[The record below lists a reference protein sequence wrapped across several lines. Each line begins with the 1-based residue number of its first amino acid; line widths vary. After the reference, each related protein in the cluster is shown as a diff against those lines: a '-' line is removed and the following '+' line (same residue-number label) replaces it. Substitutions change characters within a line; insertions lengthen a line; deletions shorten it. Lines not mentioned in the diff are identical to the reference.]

1 MASGQTNRPIGCFWD
16 KNGQSYFNIPIL
28 DTQNLNWGGVGGI
41 CRNRSTTVLY
51 TEYDILMELYQ
62 GHILYA
68 PNDIDILYSI
78 FRMY

>member
-51 TEYDILMELYQ
+51 TEYDILIIKATFYMHQ
-62 GHILYA
+62 MI
-68 PNDIDILYSI
+68 SI
-78 FRMY
+78 FYILFSI